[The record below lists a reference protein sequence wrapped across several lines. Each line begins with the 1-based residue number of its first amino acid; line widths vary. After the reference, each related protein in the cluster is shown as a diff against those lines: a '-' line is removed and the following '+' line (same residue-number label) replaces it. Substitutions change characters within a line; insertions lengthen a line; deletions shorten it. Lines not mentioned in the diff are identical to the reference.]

1 MGSEREGRPQQ
12 VSNYRV
18 RNGMGGLDLRSK
30 RRDVGLPSACLLCW
44 EVSRRYLL
52 ELGYGT

>member
-1 MGSEREGRPQQ
+1 MGSEREGRLQQ

-18 RNGMGGLDLRSK
+18 GDGMGGLDLRSK
-30 RRDVGLPSACLLCW
+30 RRDVGLPSACLLGW